1 MVGFTTRQIDS
12 TKLAR
17 KIYSNVWIPT
27 VMNFKQMVFTSMIS
41 DFPITVEDIRNAE
54 KLYGPLMESLKGK
67 AGNEG

>member
-1 MVGFTTRQIDS
+1 
-12 TKLAR
+12 
-17 KIYSNVWIPT
+17 
-27 VMNFKQMVFTSMIS
+27 MNFKQMVFTSMIS